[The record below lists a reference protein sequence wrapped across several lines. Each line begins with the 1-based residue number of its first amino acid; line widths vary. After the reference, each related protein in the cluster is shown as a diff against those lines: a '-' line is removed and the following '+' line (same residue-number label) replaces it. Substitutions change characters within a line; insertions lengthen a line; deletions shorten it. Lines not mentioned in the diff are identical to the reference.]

1 MTLTPDRTP
10 ENSEERDS
18 RPDSHDA
25 LAGTGPADTCSVPGQ
40 PSLFEQLKDASLD
53 LTGHPLAD
61 KFEALAAVTMG
72 DAEDSGED
80 DDVEGPSTEDAADD
94 DPSTGAADGD
104 PSIGTADGGLGLGGE
119 AGVAAST
126 SSIPSVTQA
135 MQDSST
141 SPGSDVASPHPLL
154 SNEEWADLSQ
164 FAPEVTDSLT
174 ALGGL
179 KAGLCTFDR
188 PMGPDDAIMLIDGL
202 EALGRI
208 NEALSTLALAVCERV
223 GTPTDFG
230 AKTTKSLI
238 QNRLNLTSREAN
250 RRTDMAKNLGGRV
263 DLTGQALPP
272 LYPQVADAF
281 NAGALSAD
289 QAAAI
294 KDCMKTLPTW
304 VSQEVRD
311 DAESTLVDKAPSVRV
326 HDLRAIFG
334 RILDHIDPDGKPP
347 TDPADRSMYKITMR
361 PRESGDWEIAGLL
374 DPITGGQLNGL
385 LTART
390 KIVENKN
397 NSPDANGTESTD
409 PSGVFRAGSDAAA
422 AGAVGAVGAGASS
435 EYGVR
440 EDGTLVDMSGER
452 LTAQQWIYERF
463 ATLVGRIDMSRTGQG
478 SPYALVVTAKA
489 EDLATGTGTTGSE
502 NPVPIS
508 ELARHGLNGA
518 VFFELMSEK
527 AKTMQIATENR
538 YANAKQIAIL
548 TARDQG
554 CSFPGCDAPPGWCDA
569 HHIVEWAR
577 GGKTDINNLTL
588 TCSAH
593 HHLLDRSEWSTVMG
607 HDGRPAWVP
616 PPSIDPA
623 RRPIRHARFV
633 AQDVIETLFDD

>member
-1 MTLTPDRTP
+1 MDFSTMTLTPDRTP

-18 RPDSHDA
+18 RPDSRDA
-25 LAGTGPADTCSVPGQ
+25 LAGAGPADTCSVPGQ

-80 DDVEGPSTEDAADD
+80 DGGADRDESDDHGDVLDRDNSAVGGEGGIATSTGSIPPADPA
-94 DPSTGAADGD
+94 PSTG
-104 PSIGTADGGLGLGGE
+104 
-119 AGVAAST
+119 
-126 SSIPSVTQA
+126 SIPSVTQA
-135 MQDSST
+135 MQDST
-141 SPGSDVASPHPLL
+141 TPPGSDVASPHPLL

-202 EALGRI
+202 EALSRI

-294 KDCMKTLPTW
+294 KDCMKALPTW

-347 TDPADRSMYKITMR
+347 TDPADRSKYKITMH

-390 KIVENKN
+390 KIAENKDN
-397 NSPDANGTESTD
+397 NSPDANGTESAD
-409 PSGVFRAGSDAAA
+409 PSGVFSAGSDA
-422 AGAVGAVGAGASS
+422 GAVGAGASS

-440 EDGTLVDMSGER
+440 EDGSLVDMSGER
-452 LTAQQWIYERF
+452 LTPQQ
-463 ATLVGRIDMSRTGQG
+463 
-478 SPYALVVTAKA
+478 
-489 EDLATGTGTTGSE
+489 
-502 NPVPIS
+502 
-508 ELARHGLNGA
+508 
-518 VFFELMSEK
+518 
-527 AKTMQIATENR
+527 
-538 YANAKQIAIL
+538 
-548 TARDQG
+548 
-554 CSFPGCDAPPGWCDA
+554 
-569 HHIVEWAR
+569 
-577 GGKTDINNLTL
+577 
-588 TCSAH
+588 
-593 HHLLDRSEWSTVMG
+593 
-607 HDGRPAWVP
+607 
-616 PPSIDPA
+616 
-623 RRPIRHARFV
+623 
-633 AQDVIETLFDD
+633 